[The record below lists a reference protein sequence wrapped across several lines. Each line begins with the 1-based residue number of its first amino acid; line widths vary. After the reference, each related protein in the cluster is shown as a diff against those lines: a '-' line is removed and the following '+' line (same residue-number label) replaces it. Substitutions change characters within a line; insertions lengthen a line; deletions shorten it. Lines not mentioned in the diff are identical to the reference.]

1 MAVRIFPSSFECDC
15 GHQAHFFENT
25 IREMEDES
33 RHRRRPIRVTDS
45 EDDGHAVEFTVGDAS
60 AVIYPRL
67 GRCEIKGFK

>member
-33 RHRRRPIRVTDS
+33 RRRRRPIRVTDS

-60 AVIYPRL
+60 AVICPRL